1 MIDIENEVFT
11 AIATAL
17 RAKYN
22 PIGVYGEWV
31 LSPTTFP
38 AVIVEELDN
47 YALERTQ
54 DSGSLENHAGVM
66 YEVNVFSNLTTGK
79 KSQAKRIF
87 KDIDA
92 VMAGLGFTRTVKTA
106 IPNLENATIY
116 RMVGRYKAVVS
127 KDKTI
132 FRR

>member
-1 MIDIENEVFT
+1 MIDIENEVFNS
-11 AIATAL
+11 IATAL
-17 RAKYN
+17 RAKHD
-22 PIGVYGEWV
+22 PISLYGEYV
-31 LSPTTFP
+31 PSPATYPTVF
-38 AVIVEELDN
+38 IEELDN

-54 DSGSLENHAGVM
+54 DSGSLENHASLM
-66 YEVNVFSNLTTGK
+66 YEINVFSNLMVGK
-79 KSQAKRIF
+79 KSQAKSIF
-87 KDIDA
+87 EDVDEI
-92 VMAGLGFTRTVKTA
+92 MAGLGFTRIVKTA

>member
-11 AIATAL
+11 AIARAL
-17 RAKYN
+17 RAKYS

-31 LSPTTFP
+31 LSPAVFP
-38 AVIVEELDN
+38 AVIIEELDN

-66 YEVNVFSNLTTGK
+66 YEISVFSNLMVGK
-79 KSQAKRIF
+79 KAQAKSIF
-87 KDIDA
+87 EDIDA
-92 VMAGLGFTRTVKTA
+92 VMADLGFTRTVKTA

-127 KDKTI
+127 KNKTI

>member
-1 MIDIENEVFT
+1 MIDIENEVFNS
-11 AIATAL
+11 IATAL
-17 RAKYN
+17 RAKHD
-22 PIGVYGEWV
+22 PISLYGEYV
-31 LSPTTFP
+31 PSPATYPTVF
-38 AVIVEELDN
+38 IEELDN

-54 DSGSLENHAGVM
+54 DSGSLENHAGLM
-66 YEVNVFSNLTTGK
+66 YEINVFSNLMVGK
-79 KSQAKRIF
+79 KSQAKSIF
-87 KDIDA
+87 EDVDEI
-92 VMAGLGFTRTVKTA
+92 MAGLGFTRIVKTA

>member
-17 RAKYN
+17 RAKSN
-22 PIGVYGEWV
+22 PIGVYGEWA
-31 LSPTTFP
+31 LSPAVFP
-38 AVIVEELDN
+38 ALIVEELDN

-54 DSGSLENHAGVM
+54 DSGSLENHEGVV
-66 YEVNVFSNLTTGK
+66 YEINVFSNLITGK
-79 KSQAKRIF
+79 KSQAKSIF

>member
-1 MIDIENEVFT
+1 MIDIENEVFNS
-11 AIATAL
+11 IATAL
-17 RAKYN
+17 RAKHD
-22 PIGVYGEWV
+22 PISLYGEYV
-31 LSPTTFP
+31 PSPATYPTVF
-38 AVIVEELDN
+38 IEELDN

-54 DSGSLENHAGVM
+54 DSGSLENHAGLM
-66 YEVNVFSNLTTGK
+66 YEINVFSNLMVGK
-79 KSQAKRIF
+79 KAQAKSIF

>member
-1 MIDIENEVFT
+1 M
-11 AIATAL
+11 
-17 RAKYN
+17 
-22 PIGVYGEWV
+22 
-31 LSPTTFP
+31 
-38 AVIVEELDN
+38 VEELDN

-54 DSGSLENHAGVM
+54 DSGSLENHAGLM
-66 YEVNVFSNLTTGK
+66 YEINVFSNLTVGK
-79 KSQAKRIF
+79 KTQAKSIF

>member
-11 AIATAL
+11 AIATKL
-17 RAKYN
+17 RAEHS
-22 PIGVYGEWV
+22 PIGVYGEWIP
-31 LSPTTFP
+31 SPAIFP

-54 DSGSLENHAGVM
+54 DSGSLENHVGVM
-66 YEVNVFSNLTTGK
+66 YEINVFSNLTVGK
-79 KSQAKRIF
+79 KAQAKNIF

>member
-17 RAKYN
+17 RAEYN

-31 LSPTTFP
+31 PSPAIFP
-38 AVIVEELDN
+38 AVTVEELDN

-54 DSGSLENHAGVM
+54 DSGSLENHVGVM
-66 YEVNVFSNLTTGK
+66 YEINVFSNLTVGK
-79 KSQAKRIF
+79 KAQAKSIF

>member
-1 MIDIENEVFT
+1 MIDIENEVFR
-11 AIATAL
+11 AIATKL

-31 LSPTTFP
+31 PSPAIFP

-54 DSGSLENHAGVM
+54 DSGSLENHAGVI
-66 YEVNVFSNLTTGK
+66 YEINVFSNLTVGK
-79 KSQAKRIF
+79 KSQAKSIF
-87 KDIDA
+87 EDIDGG
-92 VMAGLGFTRTVKTA
+92 MAGMGFSRTVKTA
-106 IPNLENATIY
+106 IQNLENASIY

-127 KDKTI
+127 KDKFI
-132 FRR
+132 FLR

>member
-11 AIATAL
+11 AIATKL
-17 RAKYN
+17 RAEHD
-22 PIGVYGEWV
+22 PIGVYGEWIP
-31 LSPTTFP
+31 SPAIFP

-54 DSGSLENHAGVM
+54 DSGSLENHVGVM
-66 YEVNVFSNLTTGK
+66 YEINVFSNLTVGK
-79 KSQAKRIF
+79 KAQAKSIF

-127 KDKTI
+127 KNKTI